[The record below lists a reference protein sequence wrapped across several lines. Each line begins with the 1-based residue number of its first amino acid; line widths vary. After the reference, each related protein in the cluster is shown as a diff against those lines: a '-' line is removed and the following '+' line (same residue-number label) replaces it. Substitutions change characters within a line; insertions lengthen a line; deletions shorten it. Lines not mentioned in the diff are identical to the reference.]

1 MHSPSLFRLQS
12 ALFAATLSLGL
23 LSLAAFAGSGQVD
36 LVITDAETGKPIG
49 AKMIVRDL
57 RGKVKRF
64 PHCVWQG
71 DATYVFYQA
80 NLKLPEGTYQFEVD
94 AGPEYRLFT
103 GHFEVMSGAEST
115 QPIKMERTVNLKS
128 EDWWVTEINVFG
140 QPDELGVMLDGSGI
154 DLGAWNAGL
163 SAKSRSRSKSFHAPE
178 VPRSQLVTSLLA
190 TGEAGA
196 GFYLLTSQSP
206 SDTKAA
212 AESLSEIAGIEAA
225 KAWRQDHREGLIIA
239 DSAIAREL
247 PLWLGLEL
255 IDGICLL
262 PWFVG
267 EQAEK
272 IPSQGYEL
280 DRKLLRDNRKL
291 AQWNEIQYFELL
303 ECGLKLP
310 AAAASQWKTPRQA
323 LGTNRLMIAATDSDS
338 NPLAGLQVGETW
350 VTNGPLVRIRANGER
365 PGHTFSAPQG
375 GSVSLN
381 LTLRVSTRYKLAP
394 LEIIKNGEV
403 IQTIDLR
410 ELMKNRGKIPPIEF
424 TESGWLIVRAA
435 AEDPNVYRVAL
446 TSPFYVDINQAPRVN
461 HQAIQTQLDRLNE
474 FLEQPEGKTLSP
486 AAVEQARRFWQT
498 RLDP

>member
-1 MHSPSLFRLQS
+1 MQSSPRFRVQP
-12 ALFAATLSLGL
+12 ALLAVTLSLGL
-23 LSLAAFAGSGQVD
+23 LSLPAFAGSGQVD

-94 AGPEYRLFT
+94 AGPEYRLFS

-115 QPIKMERTVNLKS
+115 QPIKMERTVHLKD

-154 DLGAWNAGL
+154 DVGAWNAGL

-178 VPRSQLVTSLLA
+178 TPRSQLVTSLLA

-196 GFYLLTSQSP
+196 GFFLLTPESP
-206 SDTKAA
+206 SDTEAA
-212 AESLSEIAGIEAA
+212 AEPLSELTGIEAA
-225 KAWRQDHREGLIIA
+225 QQWKQEHRDGLVIA
-239 DSAIAREL
+239 DSAIAQEL

-262 PWFVG
+262 PWFIG

-272 IPSQGYEL
+272 IPSRGYEV

-291 AQWNEIQYFELL
+291 AQWNETQYFELL

-310 AAAASQWKTPRQA
+310 AAAASQWETPRQA
-323 LGTNRLMIAATDSDS
+323 LGTNRLMIASTDSES
-338 NPLAGLQVGETW
+338 NPLAGLRVGETW

-375 GSVSLN
+375 GAISLN

-424 TESGWLIVRAA
+424 TESGWLVVRAA
-435 AEDPNVYRVAL
+435 AEDQDVYRVAL
-446 TSPFYVDINQAPRVN
+446 TSPFYVDIDQAPRV
-461 HQAIQTQLDRLNE
+461 HRPAVQAQLDRLNA
-474 FLEQPEGKTLSP
+474 FLEQPEGETVSP